1 MPAGT
6 ARDARFCVSVLPA
19 QIHGRPAIPAF
30 THPWLQTR
38 TDSIDT
44 AQNGDDIAVAR
55 ASADS
60 YSVQGDGTIARAFS
74 TVQVCSVCGGEA
86 GGTPHSGAGCAHPSP
101 FHLSPTDGCPAH

>member
-6 ARDARFCVSVLPA
+6 ARDVQFCVSVLPA
-19 QIHGRPAIPAF
+19 WTTRLSTAAQPSPRSP
-30 THPWLQTR
+30 TPWLQTR

-74 TVQVCSVCGGEA
+74 TVQVC
-86 GGTPHSGAGCAHPSP
+86 
-101 FHLSPTDGCPAH
+101 